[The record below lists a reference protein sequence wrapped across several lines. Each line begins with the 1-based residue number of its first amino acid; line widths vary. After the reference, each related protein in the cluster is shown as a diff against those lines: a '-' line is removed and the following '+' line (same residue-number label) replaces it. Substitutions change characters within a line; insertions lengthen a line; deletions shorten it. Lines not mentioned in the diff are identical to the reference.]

1 MREERESVKVIS
13 WENLRLLGCGGDEGV
28 GCRAVFR
35 VVVVVG
41 STQTLPFLRWI

>member
-28 GCRAVFR
+28 CRIVFR

-41 STQTLPFLRWI
+41 SAQTLLFLRRI